1 MMFFRLFFLLTAVL
15 SLMVSACSDKKKE
28 QPKGRPPAIVI
39 TALSSQQNVPVQLKA
54 IGAMEASESVAIR
67 TQISGELT
75 RVAFREGQDVQK
87 GALLFQL
94 DSRPY
99 QAALR
104 KAEANLTRNRVL
116 LANARRDYER
126 YAQLARE
133 GIITQEQAEGYRTR
147 ADSFAADVDADK
159 AAVDNAR
166 EQLGYCT
173 LKAPI
178 SGRLGVLAVHRGNVV
193 KDNDTVLVTINKLT
207 PINAVFTIPEKDF
220 PEVKK
225 HMAAGTI
232 AIEAE
237 VPGES
242 GIREKGVISFIDNT
256 VDPATGTIRLKASFE
271 NPRKQLW
278 PGQFVNLSM
287 ILALRENVVVV
298 PTQAVQTG
306 QQGQFVFVIKP
317 DATAELRPV
326 VTGPVHQGVTLI
338 EKGLQPGEQVV
349 VDGQMRVIPGGKV
362 QIVKESGTG
371 DRGPGTGKAG
381 AGEQGPAQR

>member
-1 MMFFRLFFLLTAVL
+1 MLLVEIFKMMFFRLFFLLTAVL
-15 SLMVSACSDKKKE
+15 SLVVSACSDKKKE
-28 QPKGRPPAIVI
+28 QPKGRPPALVV
-39 TALSSQQNVPVQLKA
+39 TAVSSRQNVPVQLKA
-54 IGAMEASESVAIR
+54 IGAMEASESVEVR

-75 RVAFREGQDVQK
+75 RVAFREGEDVQK

-147 ADSFAADVDADK
+147 ADSFAADVEADK
-159 AAVDNAR
+159 AAVDSAR

-173 LKAPI
+173 IKAPI

-287 ILALRENVVVV
+287 ILAVRENAVVV

-306 QQGQFVFVIKP
+306 QQGQFVFVVKP

-326 VTGPVHQGVTLI
+326 VIGPVHQRVTLI

-362 QIVKESGTG
+362 QIVKESGT
-371 DRGPGTGKAG
+371 TG